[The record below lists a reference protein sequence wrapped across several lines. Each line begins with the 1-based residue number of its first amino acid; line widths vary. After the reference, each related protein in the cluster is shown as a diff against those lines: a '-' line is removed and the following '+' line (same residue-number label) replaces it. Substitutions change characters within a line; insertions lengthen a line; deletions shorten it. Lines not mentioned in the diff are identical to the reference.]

1 MSLAKH
7 NKGKGKTP
15 PKFEDQGT
23 LEKDKV
29 EDAPTVPATEKEA
42 NSTPASDIEALV
54 SGVIDKP
61 KPIEKRQ
68 ISVYIDE
75 ELAKEFE
82 KFGKKHGKGA
92 KSDLIN
98 HFLKKVFKKE

>member
-23 LEKDKV
+23 LKKD
-29 EDAPTVPATEKEA
+29 EETPVPATEKEVVQKTS
-42 NSTPASDIEALV
+42 NSIEELV

-61 KPIEKRQ
+61 KPNPKRQ

-75 ELAKEFE
+75 QVAKEFE

-98 HFLKKVFKKE
+98 NFLKKAFSI